1 MLDSILNSYDNIG
14 ISLSGGA
21 VRGAAHI
28 GVLKA
33 LEEFG
38 IKPNIIAGASAGSII
53 ATFYGAGYTPQ
64 EMEEIILKTKFF
76 NYIKPKF
83 PKDAFFS
90 LEKMDR
96 IFKEYIGV
104 NDLSKLKKKTYVV
117 VVNLKTGDPEYIDR
131 GNLSLYVRASCSLP
145 VIFEPVFINGIPYVD
160 GGIVDNLPVKPFLDY
175 ESIYIIGSE
184 VNPLSPH
191 IRKLNIFS
199 IAMRS
204 FFLAVRSNI
213 ERNKNYCNL
222 FIQPPEIIRIGL
234 FETKRIKEAIDIGYN
249 YTKKY
254 INKKFQLDI

>member
-1 MLDSILNSYDNIG
+1 MVDLLQYYDNIA

-28 GVLKA
+28 GVLRA

-38 IKPNIIAGASAGSII
+38 IKPNIVAGASAGSII
-53 ATFYGAGYTPQ
+53 AAFYSAGYTPD

-76 NYIKPKF
+76 SYLKPKF

-96 IFKEYIGV
+96 IFEEYIDV
-104 NDLSKLKKKTYVV
+104 KDISQLKKKTYIV
-117 VVNLKTGDPEYIDR
+117 VVNLKTGEAEYIDR
-131 GNLSLYVRASCSLP
+131 GDLKTYVRASCSLP
-145 VIFEPVFINGIPYVD
+145 VIFEPVFINGIPYID
-160 GGIVDNLPVKPFLDY
+160 GGIVDNLPVKPFLEY
-175 ESIYIIGSE
+175 ENTYIIGSE
-184 VNPLSPH
+184 VNPLSPN
-191 IRKLNIFS
+191 IGKLNIFS

-204 FFLAVRSNI
+204 FFLAVRASI
-213 ERNKNYCNL
+213 ERNKTYCNL

-234 FETKRIKEAIDIGYN
+234 FETKKIKEAIDIGYN

-254 INKKFQLDI
+254 LIKKFQLDI